1 MKKEGKTIQDLFQI
15 PFHSLKSPKD
25 YIQLDKFYEALQSE
39 SDNGMIRRFK
49 MQLLV
54 WLTMTETGE
63 FSEIGQL
70 YRHLHFVADICHDGQ
85 LSKRSLFYQ
94 EDFWRLGQE
103 KVKTSRVILT
113 NHAYLLTRLEDDK
126 SLLQESVLVVDEAQ
140 KLFFALEQFS
150 QREENLQSL
159 LLSLQH
165 AIEEEKDL
173 LQRRL
178 LESIQFELNACSKE
192 VLQGKTADLIRS
204 NGGKNTTGC
213 IGIKKRISRESKGI
227 V

>member
-85 LSKRSLFYQ
+85 LSKRSLFIRKIFGASARKSENQ
-94 EDFWRLGQE
+94 PGNSDQSCLS
-103 KVKTSRVILT
+103 VNSSRV
-113 NHAYLLTRLEDDK
+113 
-126 SLLQESVLVVDEAQ
+126 
-140 KLFFALEQFS
+140 
-150 QREENLQSL
+150 
-159 LLSLQH
+159 
-165 AIEEEKDL
+165 
-173 LQRRL
+173 
-178 LESIQFELNACSKE
+178 
-192 VLQGKTADLIRS
+192 
-204 NGGKNTTGC
+204 
-213 IGIKKRISRESKGI
+213 
-227 V
+227 